1 MKKQYFIL
9 VLSLIMSVSSH
20 AQVTPFIAGRLQHT
34 LDSVC
39 ARYNVKGASAAAY
52 IPGMGLWKGV
62 SGVSYEG
69 QPMHTDMLLGMG
81 SNTKTHIAAVL
92 LRMQD
97 DSLIDLDDTIGTW
110 IQGYP
115 NINGQITIRQC
126 LNHTSGLHDYMQNP
140 GINDSILTLDN
151 KQWTKP
157 EILKM
162 ALAPTSAPGATWDY
176 SNTNY
181 IIAGIIIES
190 VMQKPAYQ
198 VLKEMI
204 LDPHDLNQTTDFAT
218 LSSGSY
224 AHPWSVVMSDGFL
237 MDMTQTPY
245 LSSLFTLASTA
256 GSLMTTAEDNARF
269 WYKLGSGQ
277 LLSENAWKEMKQ
289 LVPISSRVSY
299 GLGIFLYS
307 KQMNGRTF
315 YSHGGTFFGY
325 INENMYD
332 TTTGV
337 SIAVLTNQDSMS
349 NDGLLSLLIKPLHKV
364 TMNMPNT
371 GLREE
376 LPSMKR
382 TFYPNPATTE
392 IVYDSETA
400 LESGRIQL
408 VDLQGKVHKER
419 VTTAASGTVDVADI
433 PEGLY
438 LIQSFDKEGTR
449 IGVQRLVISR

>member
-1 MKKQYFIL
+1 MG
-9 VLSLIMSVSSH
+9 VGVN

-39 ARYNVKGASAAAY
+39 VRYNVKGASAAAY

-62 SGVSYEG
+62 SGVSHEG
-69 QPMHTDMLLGMG
+69 QPMRTDMLLGMG

-97 DSLIDLDDTIGTW
+97 DRLIDLDDTIGTW
-110 IQGYP
+110 IQGYR
-115 NINGQITIRQC
+115 NISGQITIRQC

-151 KQWTKP
+151 KQWSKQ

-162 ALAPTSAPGATWDY
+162 ALAPNGVPGSAWDY

-190 VMQKPAYQ
+190 VMQKPVYQ

-204 LDPHDLNQTTDFAT
+204 LEPHGLDQTMDFEAV
-218 LSSGSY
+218 SSGSY

-237 MDMTQTPY
+237 MDMTETPY
-245 LSSLFTLASTA
+245 LSSLFTLANTA
-256 GSLMTTAEDNARF
+256 GSLMTTAEDNALF
-269 WYKLGSGQ
+269 WHKLGSGQ
-277 LLSENAWKEMKQ
+277 LLSAQAWKEMKQ
-289 LVPISSRVSY
+289 LVPISSRVAY

-349 NDGLLSLLIKPLHKV
+349 NDGLLSLMIRPLHKV

-371 GLREE
+371 GLREQMT
-376 LPSMKR
+376 SMKR
-382 TFYPNPATTE
+382 TYYPNPATTE
-392 IVYDSETA
+392 IAYNAETV
-400 LESGRIQL
+400 LENGRIL
-408 VDLQGKVHKER
+408 ILDLQGKVWKEQ
-419 VTTAASGTVDVADI
+419 VTTASSGTVDVTDI
-433 PEGLY
+433 PQGLY
-438 LIQSFDKEGTR
+438 LIQSFNKEGILT
-449 IGVQRLVISR
+449 GVQRLVISR